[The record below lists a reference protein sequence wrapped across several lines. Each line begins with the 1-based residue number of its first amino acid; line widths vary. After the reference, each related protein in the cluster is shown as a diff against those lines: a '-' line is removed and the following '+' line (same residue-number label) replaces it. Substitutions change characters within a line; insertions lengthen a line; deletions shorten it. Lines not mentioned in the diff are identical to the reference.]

1 MGCLTPAHC
10 PAAAQ
15 YADMDHPPTDPK
27 TGAIQS
33 VTQRDWPDLYS
44 QVSDELKKPVT
55 QVTKSRDDEEVDDEE
70 VGSDGSDDEEIG
82 AGCCPKKSKKLQ
94 AKKRCAAVIL
104 PVQGVGRESQDGVD
118 EETTL
123 VRRQET

>member
-1 MGCLTPAHC
+1 MGYLTPAHC

-15 YADMDHPPTDPK
+15 YEEMEHPPTDPN
-27 TGAIQS
+27 TGAVQS

-44 QVSDELKKPVT
+44 QVSDELKKTVT

-70 VGSDGSDDEEIG
+70 VSSDGSDDEEFG

-104 PVQGVGRESQDGVD
+104 PVQGAGRESQDGVD

-123 VRRQET
+123 VRHQET